1 MKNSVS
7 IKQIIRVDEVNRHSG
22 LSCWGN
28 TIEVS
33 SGDTE
38 IHVRCTDEQL
48 TSLRDRLIEK
58 FPLEVE
64 EESFT
69 RE

>member
-1 MKNSVS
+1 MKPVT
-7 IKQIIRVDEVNRHSG
+7 IKQVISVDEVNSYNG
-22 LSCWGN
+22 LSVWGN
-28 TIEVS
+28 TIEVVS
-33 SGDTE
+33 SDTQLN
-38 IHVRCTDEQL
+38 IRCKDKEL
-48 TSLRDRLIEK
+48 INLRDRLIEK

>member
-1 MKNSVS
+1 MKPVS
-7 IKQIIRVDEVNRHSG
+7 IKQVISVDEVNGYNG
-22 LSCWGN
+22 LSVWGN
-28 TIEVS
+28 TIEVV
-33 SGDTE
+33 SGDTQLN
-38 IHVRCTDEQL
+38 IRCKDKEL
-48 TSLRDRLIEK
+48 INLRDRLIEK

>member
-1 MKNSVS
+1 MKPVS
-7 IKQIIRVDEVNRHSG
+7 IKQVISVDEVNRYNG
-22 LSCWGN
+22 LSVWGN
-28 TIEVS
+28 TIEVV
-33 SGDTE
+33 SGDTQVN
-38 IHVRCTDEQL
+38 IRCTDEQL